1 MELNSNQIQ
10 EINPHRYPFA
20 LVDRITDYKPGEYAK
35 GIKCVS
41 VNEMHFCGHFKQN
54 HVMLGVL
61 LAGVIMMV
69 VSFLGFSL
77 I

>member
-35 GIKCVS
+35 
-41 VNEMHFCGHFKQN
+41 EMCQC
-54 HVMLGVL
+54 
-61 LAGVIMMV
+61 
-69 VSFLGFSL
+69 
-77 I
+77 